1 MILNGFRYSF
11 NILHRKNRSTETQFL
26 GLNRK
31 VVTDRAGVI
40 EPFSPPEKWLGGKTT
55 IGAL

>member
-1 MILNGFRYSF
+1 MFEEHLGVITDFFKYEQTLSASF
-11 NILHRKNRSTETQFL
+11 KIQ
-26 GLNRK
+26 
-31 VVTDRAGVI
+31 I